1 MTSPAAGPDASA
13 PQTGQ
18 PAPDAQVSSSWWA
31 AARPPWHRLLPWGL
45 LALGVLAM
53 LGLQTQLYAGQERT
67 VSAIFMFV
75 ALAQAWNIIG
85 GFTGYASFGQVV
97 FFGLGGYFTAV
108 AMSHWAVNF
117 WVSLVLSGALA
128 CAFGALIGLPLL
140 RLKGHYFAIATL
152 GVAEG
157 VREVVINLPSLTGG
171 GAGISIPTVGN
182 QATTHYLGN
191 DGFYLLFL
199 AIAALAVLVGT
210 LVARNKFGFGL
221 RAIHQDE
228 DAAAAMGINTTRAKV
243 TAFALSGFITGL
255 VGSTYAFQQV
265 TIFPERL
272 FDVDITVLMV
282 VMVVIGGSGTVVGP
296 LAGAVALQFLSEYL
310 RRNYTDA
317 HTFILGAIIIAAVIL
332 LPQGAVNYVREAR
345 QSGEWSLLANLR
357 RYRL

>member
-1 MTSPAAGPDASA
+1 MTTESRTEGAEAAELGR
-13 PQTGQ
+13 
-18 PAPDAQVSSSWWA
+18 
-31 AARPPWHRLLPWGL
+31 AARSGHEPIWRRWLPWGL
-45 LALGVLAM
+45 LVIGALVM
-53 LGLQTQLYAGQERT
+53 LGMQSQLYSGQERT

-75 ALAQAWNIIG
+75 ALAQGWNIIG

-108 AMSHWAVNF
+108 AMSHWGVDF
-117 WVSLVLSGALA
+117 WVSLVLSGLVAG
-128 CAFGALIGLPLL
+128 AFGVLIGLPLL

-157 VREVVINLPSLTGG
+157 MREVVNNIPKLTGG
-171 GAGISIPTVGN
+171 GAGISIPTVGT
-182 QATTHYLGN
+182 QATTAYLGN
-191 DGFYLLFL
+191 DGFYLVYL
-199 AIAALAVLVGT
+199 ALAVLAVLVGL
-210 LVARNKFGFGL
+210 LVSRNKFGFAL

-228 DAAAAMGINTTRAKV
+228 DAAAAMGINTTKSKV
-243 TAFALSGFITGL
+243 AAFALSGFVTGM

-282 VMVVIGGSGTVVGP
+282 IMVVIGGSGTVLGP
-296 LAGAVALQFLSEYL
+296 LLGAVALQYVSEWL
-310 RRNYTDA
+310 RQNFTEV
-317 HTFILGAIIIAAVIL
+317 HTLILGGIIIAAVIL

-345 QSGEWSLLANLR
+345 QSGEWSLLANVR

>member
-1 MTSPAAGPDASA
+1 MTTESRTEGAEAAELDR
-13 PQTGQ
+13 
-18 PAPDAQVSSSWWA
+18 
-31 AARPPWHRLLPWGL
+31 AARSGNEPIWRRWLPWGL
-45 LALGVLAM
+45 LVIGALVM
-53 LGLQTQLYAGQERT
+53 LGMQSQLYSGQERT

-75 ALAQAWNIIG
+75 ALAQGWNIIG

-108 AMSHWAVNF
+108 AMSHWGVDF
-117 WVSLVLSGALA
+117 WVSLVLSGLVAS
-128 CAFGALIGLPLL
+128 AFGVLIGLPLL

-157 VREVVINLPSLTGG
+157 MREVVNNIPTLTGG
-171 GAGISIPTVGN
+171 GAGISIPTVGT
-182 QATTHYLGN
+182 QATTAYLGN
-191 DGFYLLFL
+191 DGFYLVYL
-199 AIAALAVLVGT
+199 ALAVLAVLVGL
-210 LVARNKFGFGL
+210 LVSRNKFGFAL

-228 DAAAAMGINTTRAKV
+228 DAAAAMGINTTKSKV
-243 TAFALSGFITGL
+243 AAFALSGFVTGM

-282 VMVVIGGSGTVVGP
+282 IMVVIGGSGTVLGP
-296 LAGAVALQFLSEYL
+296 LLGAVALQYVSEWL
-310 RRNYTDA
+310 RQNFTEV
-317 HTFILGAIIIAAVIL
+317 HTLILGGIIIAAVIL

-345 QSGEWSLLANLR
+345 QSGEWSLLANVR